1 MTTEQRKRFTVIS
14 NNEINNNQER
24 HRTYQTNPLK
34 EKLMKFTNEEAG
46 KKFGIEDLLKWQ
58 YCSKKLHPTT
68 QGKWCTAPKYD
79 KTSGERKRK
88 KEIGLNVPD

>member
-46 KKFGIEDLLKWQ
+46 KKLGIEDLLKW
-58 YCSKKLHPTT
+58 
-68 QGKWCTAPKYD
+68 
-79 KTSGERKRK
+79 
-88 KEIGLNVPD
+88 

>member
-14 NNEINNNQER
+14 NNKLNNNEER

-46 KKFGIEDLLKWQ
+46 KKFGIEDLLKW
-58 YCSKKLHPTT
+58 
-68 QGKWCTAPKYD
+68 
-79 KTSGERKRK
+79 
-88 KEIGLNVPD
+88 

>member
-14 NNEINNNQER
+14 NNELNNNEER

-46 KKFGIEDLLKWQ
+46 KKFGIEALLKW
-58 YCSKKLHPTT
+58 
-68 QGKWCTAPKYD
+68 
-79 KTSGERKRK
+79 
-88 KEIGLNVPD
+88 

>member
-14 NNEINNNQER
+14 NNEVNNNHQER

-46 KKFGIEDLLKWQ
+46 KKFGIEDLLKW
-58 YCSKKLHPTT
+58 
-68 QGKWCTAPKYD
+68 
-79 KTSGERKRK
+79 
-88 KEIGLNVPD
+88 

>member
-14 NNEINNNQER
+14 NNEVYNNQER

-46 KKFGIEDLLKWQ
+46 KKFRIEDLLKW
-58 YCSKKLHPTT
+58 
-68 QGKWCTAPKYD
+68 
-79 KTSGERKRK
+79 
-88 KEIGLNVPD
+88 

>member
-14 NNEINNNQER
+14 NNELNNNEER

-46 KKFGIEDLLKWQ
+46 KNFGIEDLLKW
-58 YCSKKLHPTT
+58 
-68 QGKWCTAPKYD
+68 
-79 KTSGERKRK
+79 
-88 KEIGLNVPD
+88 

>member
-14 NNEINNNQER
+14 NNEVNNNQER

-46 KKFGIEDLLKWQ
+46 KKFGIEDLLK
-58 YCSKKLHPTT
+58 C
-68 QGKWCTAPKYD
+68 
-79 KTSGERKRK
+79 
-88 KEIGLNVPD
+88 

>member
-14 NNEINNNQER
+14 NNDFNHSEEKER

-46 KKFGIEDLLKWQ
+46 KKFGIEDLLKW
-58 YCSKKLHPTT
+58 
-68 QGKWCTAPKYD
+68 
-79 KTSGERKRK
+79 
-88 KEIGLNVPD
+88 